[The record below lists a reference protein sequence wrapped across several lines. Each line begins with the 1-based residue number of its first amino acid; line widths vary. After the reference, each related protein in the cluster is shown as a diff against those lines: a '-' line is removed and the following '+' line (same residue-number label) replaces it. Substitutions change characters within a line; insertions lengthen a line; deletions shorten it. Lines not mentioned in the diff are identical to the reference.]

1 MTFKRR
7 LYFVVFVL
15 LGFFAELLFLG
26 YLATKVLEADVPSK
40 QDFFSASFTDRN
52 HN

>member
-7 LYFVVFVL
+7 MYFVVFVL
-15 LGFFAELLFLG
+15 LGFFAELLILG

-40 QDFFSASFTDRN
+40 QDFFPASLARQERY
-52 HN
+52 